1 MIQSGTFCRC
11 PTGSAGTTDLVADIK
26 GKVQD
31 AAGGL
36 TGDTSTQI
44 RGKAN
49 QVRGQA
55 ESILGDAAELIRDQ
69 PLKAALVIFGVA
81 YLAGRLRLL

>member
-1 MIQSGTFCRC
+1 M
-11 PTGSAGTTDLVADIK
+11 
-26 GKVQD
+26 QD

-55 ESILGDAAELIRDQ
+55 EGILGDAAGLIRDQ
-69 PLKAALVIFGVA
+69 PLTAALVIFGIA

>member
-1 MIQSGTFCRC
+1 MSENKFSGTV
-11 PTGSAGTTDLVADIK
+11 DDIK
-26 GKVQD
+26 GKAQD

-55 ESILGDAAELIRDQ
+55 EGILGDAVDLIRD
-69 PLKAALVIFGVA
+69 
-81 YLAGRLRLL
+81 